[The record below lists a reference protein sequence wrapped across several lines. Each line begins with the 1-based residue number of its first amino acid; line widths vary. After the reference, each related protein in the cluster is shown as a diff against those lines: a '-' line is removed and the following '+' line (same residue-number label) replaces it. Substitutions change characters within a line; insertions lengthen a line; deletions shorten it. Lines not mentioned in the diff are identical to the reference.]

1 MTFSSWMVIH
11 KKRSKRRVWM
21 SFSTMGWGMSESSSR
36 SGLLGLVP
44 YVGGPNT
51 AVEMGQ
57 RNGLVFGEF
66 WIPVVKK

>member
-1 MTFSSWMVIH
+1 
-11 KKRSKRRVWM
+11 
-21 SFSTMGWGMSESSSR
+21 MGWGMSESSSR